1 MTDFNWLSL
10 LLLAIGV
17 SLIAVEIYVFT
28 FKLLVLGI
36 AALLMSL
43 ACYIWAV
50 PIWALVAFGVSATL
64 VQISFARKYPQ
75 AAGIPA
81 GDVVGESGFVTS
93 VAIRDGVTHAVISF
107 SKPFGG
113 FEQWKIKQTEPLKNQ
128 CRAQV
133 LKVND
138 DSTLTVEMEGETTQ

>member
-1 MTDFNWLSL
+1 MNDFNWLSL

-17 SLIAVEIYVFT
+17 SLIAVEIFVFT

-43 ACYIWAV
+43 GCYIWDV

-64 VQISFARKYPQ
+64 VQIAFARKYPQ
-75 AAGIPA
+75 ALGVPA

-93 VAIRDGVTHAVISF
+93 VAVRDGVTHAVISF

-113 FEQWKIKQTEPLKNQ
+113 QEQWKVKQTEPLKNQ
-128 CRAQV
+128 CRAMV

-138 DSTLTVEMEGETTQ
+138 DSTLTVEMKGENKQ

>member
-43 ACYIWAV
+43 GCYIWDV
-50 PIWALVAFGVSATL
+50 PIWALVAFGIGATL
-64 VQISFARKYPQ
+64 FQMIFARRYPQ
-75 AAGIPA
+75 AAGVPA
-81 GDVVGESGFVTS
+81 EDVVGESGFVS
-93 VAIRDGVTHAVISF
+93 GVAVRDGVTHAVIHF

-113 FEQWKIKQTEPLKNQ
+113 SEQWKINLSRISAEQW
-128 CRAQV
+128 
-133 LKVND
+133 
-138 DSTLTVEMEGETTQ
+138 S